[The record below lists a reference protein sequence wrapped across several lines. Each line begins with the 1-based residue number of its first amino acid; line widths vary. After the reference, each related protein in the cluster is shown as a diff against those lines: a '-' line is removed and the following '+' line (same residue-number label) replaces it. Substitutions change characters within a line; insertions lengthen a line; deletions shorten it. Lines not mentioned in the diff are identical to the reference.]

1 MTITKKPCLGKEK
14 TIDAVKIA
22 EIGNIVPNWLYRQL
36 TLKTKPDLVA
46 ITIIAELLFL
56 YRSCGGTTTFDSGYS
71 YFEQKF
77 NLPRPV
83 FQKALARLQH
93 QGLVNKSFKTSLIAG
108 KKISNNLHLT
118 LNLEKLVSM
127 MPTSRGKF
135 DYECYGEAGW
145 QEPYFAERQ
154 GYVYPEVGI
163 LASLDSEH
171 LEATGGSR

>member
-1 MTITKKPCLGKEK
+1 MYITKKPCLGKEK

-56 YRSCGGTTTFDSGYS
+56 CRSGGGTTTFDSGYS
-71 YFEQKF
+71 YFEHRL
-77 NLPRPV
+77 NLPRPI

-93 QGLVNKSFKTSLIAG
+93 QGLVIKSFKTSLIAG

-118 LNLEKLVSM
+118 LNLDNLVSM
-127 MPTSRGKF
+127 MQASSRNPE
-135 DYECYGEAGW
+135 DECYGESTW
-145 QEPYFAERQ
+145 QAPYCIVGE
-154 GYVYPEVGI
+154 GYVYPVEI
-163 LASLDSEH
+163 LPPLDPEPVEAVWGSE
-171 LEATGGSR
+171 